1 MFQHGMAWHAVWVLT
16 VWWCRV
22 LLCVVVC
29 PLPVLQV
36 YVHRTR
42 ECVNGL
48 RSLQPNAPP
57 QAKATRGKHMTELAT
72 VLAAQSKKKTAD
84 Q

>member
-1 MFQHGMAWHAVWVLT
+1 MCVYLLT
-16 VWWCRV
+16 VWGGCVLGGVVWCAP
-22 LLCVVVC
+22 CKTA
-29 PLPVLQV
+29 LQV

-72 VLAAQSKKKTAD
+72 VLAAHSKKKTGD